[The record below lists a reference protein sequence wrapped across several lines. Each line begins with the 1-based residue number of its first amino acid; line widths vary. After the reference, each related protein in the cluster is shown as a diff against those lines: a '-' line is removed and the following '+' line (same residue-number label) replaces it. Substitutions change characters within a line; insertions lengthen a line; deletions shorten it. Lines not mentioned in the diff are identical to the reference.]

1 MNPDEKVLCVPR
13 AQFPQGWLL
22 ENGALRLC
30 ESEFLHEARNMHWTF
45 KHRGDAETDPSF
57 KQIVPYC
64 VAMRHDGAVLAYPR
78 HGSEM
83 RLHGLHSIGVGGH
96 VNDGDEVAGSLYETL
111 LKGARREVGE
121 EMGEGMPCDLSFRGI
136 LNEEVTSAGGVHFGV
151 VFSLAVPADFQPGLL
166 PELAGGHFMAI
177 SDLGVLQLEHWSRLA
192 LTLL

>member
-1 MNPDEKVLCVPR
+1 MNLDEKVLCVPR
-13 AQFPQGWLL
+13 AQFPQDWLL

-30 ESEFLHEARNMHWTF
+30 ERDFLHEAQNMHWMF
-45 KHRGDAETDPSF
+45 KRRGNAENDPSF

-64 VAMRHDGAVLAYPR
+64 VAMRQDGTVLAYPR
-78 HGSEM
+78 HGSET

-96 VNDGDEVAGSLYETL
+96 VNDGDEVTGSLFGTL
-111 LKGARREVGE
+111 LNGALREIGE

-151 VFSLAVPADFQPGLL
+151 VFSFSVPADFQPGLL
-166 PELAGGHFMAI
+166 PELAGGRFMSI
-177 SDLGVLQLEHWSRLA
+177 SALGALPLEHWSRLA